1 MLQDAARQPTL
12 TIPAT
17 ADTIVARLERIP
29 LGPWHIRLASILGVG
44 TFFDAFDSLA
54 IGTALTVIVTTF
66 HIGFV
71 QAGLLI
77 SAGYVGQ
84 FLGAIFFGYLAE
96 KYGRRPAWL
105 IGTAMFSILSVVAA
119 CAWSFN
125 GLLWARIIE
134 GIGLGAEVPI
144 AGALFNEYVRSKNRG
159 LVVGVYESLFSWG
172 NMFAPL
178 IGLGLI
184 TWLGPNLG
192 WRALLAFGAIPMIA
206 VIIGYFNL
214 PESAR
219 WLTDHGRADEANAIV
234 DKMEDEARARGETL
248 AVPEV
253 RYHADVKPT
262 SFTELFAPAYRMR
275 TFLSWTQA
283 FTVYFITYGFLTW
296 LPTLF
301 TQIGGLPRNQA
312 LGLSVLAS
320 LISVV
325 MNYVVAFSIDRVG
338 RKPWFCMSYAFFLI
352 GAIIAIVAVAVF
364 HQTGWQV
371 LFAAS
376 IFVELGM
383 FQSGSIY
390 LYTPE
395 LYPTRMR
402 AWATSITSSLNRVAS
417 FIAPALVGVLLGAHL
432 GLGSVFAMFGLAALI
447 GLIVMAIF
455 GIETKQRVLEDIS
468 A

>member
-1 MLQDAARQPTL
+1 
-12 TIPAT
+12 
-17 ADTIVARLERIP
+17 
-29 LGPWHIRLASILGVG
+29 
-44 TFFDAFDSLA
+44 
-54 IGTALTVIVTTF
+54 
-66 HIGFV
+66 
-71 QAGLLI
+71 
-77 SAGYVGQ
+77 
-84 FLGAIFFGYLAE
+84 
-96 KYGRRPAWL
+96 
-105 IGTAMFSILSVVAA
+105 
-119 CAWSFN
+119 
-125 GLLWARIIE
+125 
-134 GIGLGAEVPI
+134 
-144 AGALFNEYVRSKNRG
+144 
-159 LVVGVYESLFSWG
+159 
-172 NMFAPL
+172 MFAPL

>member
-1 MLQDAARQPTL
+1 MLQDVARP
-12 TIPAT
+12 PATPISST

-29 LGPWHIRLASILGVG
+29 LGPFQIRLASILGAG
-44 TFFDAFDSLA
+44 TFFDAFDALA

-71 QAGLLI
+71 EAGLLI

-84 FLGAIFFGYLAE
+84 FLGAILFGFLAE
-96 KYGRRPAWL
+96 KFGRRPAWL
-105 IGTAMFSILSVVAA
+105 IGTALFSLMSLVAA
-119 CAWSFN
+119 CAWSYN
-125 GLLWARIIE
+125 GLLWARVIE
-134 GIGLGAEVPI
+134 GLGLGAEVPI

-178 IGLGLI
+178 MGLGLI
-184 TWLGPNLG
+184 SWFGPNLG
-192 WRALLAFGAIPMIA
+192 WRLLLGIGALPLIAVAFG
-206 VIIGYFNL
+206 YFHL

-219 WLTDHGRADEANAIV
+219 WLADHGRADEANAIV
-234 DKMEDEARARGETL
+234 TTMEDEARARGAILPE
-248 AVPEV
+248 PEV

-262 SFTELFAPAYRMR
+262 RFTELFAPAYRMR

-283 FTVYFITYGFLTW
+283 FTVYFVTYGFLTW
-296 LPTLF
+296 MPTLF
-301 TQIGGLPRNQA
+301 TTIGGLPRTQA
-312 LGLSVLAS
+312 LQLSVIAS
-320 LISVV
+320 LVSVV
-325 MNYVVAFSIDRVG
+325 MNYVVAFLIDRVG
-338 RKPWFCMSYAFFLI
+338 RKPLFCMSYGFMLI
-352 GAIIAIVAVAVF
+352 GALIAIVSVTVF

-371 LFAAS
+371 LFAAG

-417 FIAPALVGVLLGAHL
+417 FIAPAIVGLLLGAHL
-432 GLGSVFAMFGLAALI
+432 GLGSVFAVFGLAALI
-447 GLIVMAIF
+447 GLIVMATF
-455 GIETKQRVLEDIS
+455 GIETKQRVLEEIS